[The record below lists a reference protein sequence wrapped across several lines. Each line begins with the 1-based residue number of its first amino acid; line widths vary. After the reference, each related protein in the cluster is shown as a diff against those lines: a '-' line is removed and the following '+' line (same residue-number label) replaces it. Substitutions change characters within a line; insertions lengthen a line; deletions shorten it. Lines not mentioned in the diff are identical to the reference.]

1 VNLSRALADGLRAAL
16 GVPAAAYALAAI
28 GLNLQYGYTGLFNAG
43 QVGFL
48 LVGAYGT
55 AIAVTQGLPLPAGLA
70 VGVAAAVALGL
81 VMGLPTLRLRADYL
95 AIVTISVSEILRL
108 LARARPFA
116 SVTGGPFGL
125 RGFAED
131 FFAWNP
137 IPPGRYGVGDVAFS
151 ARNLWVMAVGWAL
164 VAIGAAF
171 VVRLIHSPWGRV
183 VRAVREDEDAARAVG
198 KPTFVVK
205 LQSLLIGG
213 VIGSFGGILIALDAQ
228 FVDSEFWI
236 TAVTFFTLTIVILGG
251 PATGLG
257 PVLGAVLFWFLLA
270 SIDTLLRDALA
281 TGPLAG
287 ALGPNDAGPIRFAL
301 VGVALAALAVFRPQG
316 VLGRR
321 EEQLLDAR

>member
-1 VNLSRALADGLRAAL
+1 MNLSRALADGLRAAL

-28 GLNLQYGYTGLFNAG
+28 GLNLQYGYAGLFNAG

-55 AIAVTQGLPLPAGLA
+55 AIGVHEGLPLPAGLA
-70 VGVAAAVALGL
+70 VGVASAVALGL

-95 AIVTISVSEILRL
+95 AIVTISASEILRL
-108 LARARPFA
+108 SVRARSFA

-137 IPPGRYGVGDVAFS
+137 IPAGRYGVGDVAFS
-151 ARNLWVMAVGWAL
+151 ARNLWVMTVGWGL
-164 VAIGAAF
+164 VALAAGL
-171 VVRLIHSPWGRV
+171 VALLIRSPWGRV
-183 VRAVREDEDAARAVG
+183 VRAVREDEDAARALG

-205 LQSLLIGG
+205 VQTLVLGG
-213 VIGSFGGILIALDAQ
+213 VIGSLGGILIALDAQ

-251 PATGLG
+251 PATRAG
-257 PVLGAVLFWFLLA
+257 PVLGAVVFWFVLTM
-270 SIDTLLRDALA
+270 IDTLLRDVLRAGALA
-281 TGPLAG
+281 GV
-287 ALGPNDAGPIRFAL
+287 LGPNDAGPIRFAL
-301 VGVALAALAVFRPQG
+301 VGIVLMLLAIFRPQG
-316 VLGRR
+316 LLGRR
-321 EEQLLDAR
+321 EEQLVDAR

>member
-1 VNLSRALADGLRAAL
+1 MNLSRALADGLRAAL
-16 GVPAAAYALAAI
+16 GVPAAAYALAAV
-28 GLNLQYGYTGLFNAG
+28 GLNLQYGYAGLFNAG

-55 AIAVTQGLPLPAGLA
+55 AIAVVEGLPLPAGLA
-70 VGVAAAVALGL
+70 VGVGAAVALGL

-137 IPPGRYGVGDVAFS
+137 VPRGRYGVGDVAFS

-164 VAIGAAF
+164 VGLSAAF
-171 VVRLIHSPWGRV
+171 VARLIRSPWGRV
-183 VRAVREDEDAARAVG
+183 VRAVREDEDAARALG

-205 LQSLLIGG
+205 LQSLVIGG

-251 PATGLG
+251 PATGAG

-270 SIDTLLRDALA
+270 GIDTLLRDALA
-281 TGPLAG
+281 AGPFTGV
-287 ALGPNDAGPIRFAL
+287 LGPNDAGPIRFAL
-301 VGVALAALAVFRPQG
+301 VGVALALLAVFRPQG
-316 VLGRR
+316 ILGRR